1 MADVVTTQVAVRDLK
16 THLSQWLARA
26 RAGEVVEITSHRR
39 PIARLTGYPQAEDAS
54 PSPLQQAIDSG
65 IVSWNGR
72 KPEFPPPVRL
82 SGEGPSMSDLVLEGR
97 N

>member
-1 MADVVTTQVAVRDLK
+1 MADVVTTQVPVRDLK
-16 THLSQWLARA
+16 SHLSQWLARV
-26 RAGEVVEITSHRR
+26 RSGEVVEITSHRR
-39 PIARLTGYPQAEDAS
+39 PIARLTGCSHAEDGS
-54 PSPLQQAIDSG
+54 PSPLRQAIDSG

-82 SGEGPSMSDLVLEGR
+82 SGEGPSLSDLVLEGR